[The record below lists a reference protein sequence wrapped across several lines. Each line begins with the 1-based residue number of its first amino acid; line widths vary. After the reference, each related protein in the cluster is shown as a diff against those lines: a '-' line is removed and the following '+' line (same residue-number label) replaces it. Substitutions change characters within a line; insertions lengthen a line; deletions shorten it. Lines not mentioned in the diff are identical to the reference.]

1 MNNDETM
8 QMSEVENTSE
18 TTETVETINEPIG
31 ETNLPVEEISDISVV
46 EPETVISETAVAEQ
60 EEEKPA
66 EVMTSVIEETIP
78 AEQAVVEQAV
88 PVQEVSSEETK
99 EEKRPSQRQL
109 HYERV
114 IAEILAVKEK
124 KGFIEVILNARIRG
138 GMRVIYK
145 DIPMFLPASHFALKR
160 TPAEHE
166 MQSSVGQKVK
176 VMIHEIQ
183 EYEEGKKAV
192 IVSRKKILLEEFW
205 DKINVGDIVEGRVTS
220 VASFGV
226 FVDIGGVEG
235 LIHISRLSQV
245 RIDDPSKLFKKGD
258 IVRSAIIQI
267 DREKNKIA
275 LSRRE
280 LEDSPWKNAEE
291 IFVIGSQHKGKV
303 RRTTDFGVYIELKP
317 GIDGLIR
324 ASELSWTKRIK
335 QPSDLLSPGMEIMV
349 EVLSVNEEKQNISLS
364 YKRTQPNTWL
374 TMSDRFPV
382 GIEVP
387 GVVVQ
392 VMPQGAIVSIAE
404 DVDGF
409 MPRSK
414 MRQLLRGKKIP
425 FKSGDS
431 MNVIIADVNPDEESL
446 ILAPVITEELL
457 AATQPPRSERRR
469 EPRRD
474 DSKSKSTGNGS
485 FSLEDLLSDKAKEK
499 LNNMTK

>member
-1 MNNDETM
+1 MNDETM
-8 QMSEVENTSE
+8 QKNEAENASE
-18 TTETVETINEPIG
+18 TTETVETINEPTG
-31 ETNLPVEEISDISVV
+31 ETNLPTEEISENPVL
-46 EPETVISETAVAEQ
+46 EPETVSTEPAVDLQ
-60 EEEKPA
+60 KEEKPA
-66 EVMTSVIEETIP
+66 EILTALIEETVP
-78 AEQAVVEQAV
+78 TEQAAAEKTES
-88 PVQEVSSEETK
+88 VQEASAEEIK
-99 EEKRPSQRQL
+99 EEKKPSQRQL

-114 IAEILAVKEK
+114 IGEILAVKEK

-145 DIPMFLPASHFALKR
+145 EVPMFLPTSHFALKR
-160 TPAEHE
+160 TPSEKE
-166 MQSSVGQKVK
+166 MQSAVGQKVK

-205 DKINVGDIVEGRVTS
+205 EKINVGDIVEGRVTS
-220 VASFGV
+220 VATFGV

-245 RIDDPSKLFKKGD
+245 RLDDPSKLFKKGD
-258 IVRSAIIQI
+258 IVRSAIIEI
-267 DREKNKIA
+267 DRERNKIA
-275 LSRRE
+275 LSRKE
-280 LEDSPWKNAEE
+280 LEDSPWKNAED
-291 IFVIGSQHKGKV
+291 IFVVGTQHQGKV
-303 RRTTDFGVYIELKP
+303 RRTTDFGVYVELKP

-324 ASELSWTKRIK
+324 ASELAWTKRIK

-364 YKRTQPNTWL
+364 YKRTQPNTWM
-374 TMSDRFPV
+374 TISDRFPV

-414 MRQLLRGKKIP
+414 MRQLLKGKKIP

-446 ILAPVITEELL
+446 ILVPVITEELL
-457 AATQPPRSERRR
+457 ASTQPQRSERRR

-474 DSKSKSTGNGS
+474 ESKSKPSGNGS
-485 FSLEDLLSDKAKEK
+485 FSMEDLLSDKAKEK
-499 LNNMTK
+499 LNNMAK